1 MIKYTNK
8 NFDKTK
14 EKESEKFMTS
24 ILEILEK
31 HIGKLLSKG
40 KDFVKDEWEKFKI
53 NTKDSFI
60 EYLAKSK
67 EKYSKIKTLLYRTEP
82 KYIYDFFEY
91 PTLKKNNTE
100 NIDSKD
106 VDNLLKI
113 SNFLIVQ
120 GGGGIGKSTFMKHLF
135 INELT
140 KEDLIPIFIELK
152 DINNLKEDYT
162 ISDLIFNRLY
172 NFSDEFDKKYL
183 DYALKSG
190 CFLFLLDGY
199 DEIVTEKQA
208 VFFDKLIA
216 YADKYSNNH
225 FIISSRPYSAF
236 VEFQR
241 FTILSMCELSK
252 NQAVSLIKKIDYD
265 ETIKNKF
272 LKELKTSLYKTHTSF
287 ASNPLLLN
295 IMLLTYDNYANIPGK
310 LHLFYENAFDTLYQ
324 KHDATKGAYKRE
336 LRSKLPYDYFKQV
349 FSYFCFISYN
359 QGKIE
364 FTKDELVEILKN
376 IQKLGLQFDVDSFIY
391 DLVNAICMLYMDGVN
406 YRFTHRSF
414 QEYFSATFLKELT
427 DEKMQ
432 KIALD
437 LIKKDLYRATHD
449 NVFSMLLD
457 MSQERFEQNILVPL
471 LDEIEKY
478 CTEDRYDFYFK
489 KGDITMCFFNF
500 DKKQVL
506 AVRRRVHSANVVDF
520 LQKLMY
526 TYRAKNNLSNNDSI
540 DGEMEL
546 LQYLIKYKNY
556 NIDDEIKIAD
566 LDDEAYR
573 LVKKTWIGKLITEI
587 SNLSI
592 DLKGKV
598 TKSKIDLYD
607 ILK

>member
-1 MIKYTNK
+1 MA
-8 NFDKTK
+8 
-14 EKESEKFMTS
+14 S

-31 HIGKLLSKG
+31 HIGKLLNKG

-53 NTKDSFI
+53 NTKDSFN

-91 PTLKKNNTE
+91 PTLKKNRAE

-106 VDNLLKI
+106 VNNLLKI

-135 INELT
+135 INELK

-199 DEIVTEKQA
+199 DEIVTEKQT
-208 VFFDKLIA
+208 VFFDKLTA

-241 FTILSMCELSK
+241 FTILSICKLSK
-252 NQAVSLIKKIDYD
+252 NQAISLIKKIDYD
-265 ETIKNKF
+265 EAIKNKF
-272 LKELKTSLYKTHTSF
+272 LKDLKATLYNKYTSF

-295 IMLLTYDNYANIPGK
+295 IMLLTYDNYACIPGK

-336 LRSKLPYDYFKQV
+336 LRSKLQYDNFKQI

-364 FTKDELVEILKN
+364 FTKDEIVELLKK
-376 IQKLGLQFDVDSFIY
+376 IQKFGLQFDIDCYIY

-414 QEYFSATFLKELT
+414 QEYFSAIFLKELT
-427 DEKMQ
+427 DENMQ

-437 LIKKDLYRATHD
+437 LIKKDLYRATND
-449 NVFSMLLD
+449 NVFSMLFD
-457 MSQERFEQNILVPL
+457 MAQERFEQNILVPL
-471 LDEIEKY
+471 LDEIEQD

-489 KGDITMCFFNF
+489 KGNIIMSFINWE
-500 DKKQVL
+500 DKERLVVKRQL
-506 AVRRRVHSANVVDF
+506 HSENVVDF
-520 LQKLMY
+520 LRILMY
-526 TYRAKNNLSNNDSI
+526 AYRIKNNLPNDDSS
-540 DGEMEL
+540 DGEIEL
-546 LQYLIKYKNY
+546 LQYLIKHNNY
-556 NIDDEIKIAD
+556 NVEDEFKIED
-566 LDDEAYR
+566 LNDEAYR

-598 TKSKIDLYD
+598 KKSKIDLYE